1 MRGPKADVS
10 CLDTAMPQLYEELHR
25 IADIY
30 MSRERAAHTLQPT
43 ALVHETYLRLLDQ
56 HSVDFHN
63 RAQVLGVA
71 AQMMRRILA
80 NHGAEKKAAKRGADC
95 TMVYL
100 SDSPDVAQSDP
111 VLFDELDQALDR
123 LSALDPRQARVVEL
137 RVFGGLTVD
146 EVAEFLGVSVAT
158 VHRDWA
164 SGRLWLAHALT
175 SR

>member
-1 MRGPKADVS
+1 MGGPKPDKIS
-10 CLDTAMPQLYEELHR
+10 LDAAMPQLYEELHR
-25 IADIY
+25 IAHIY
-30 MSRERAAHTLQPT
+30 MSRERGSHTLQPT
-43 ALVHETYLRLLDQ
+43 ALIHETYLRMLGQ
-56 HSVDFHN
+56 HSVDFRN

-71 AQMMRRILA
+71 AQMMRRILV
-80 NHGAEKKAAKRGADC
+80 NHGEGKNAAKRGADC

-123 LSALDPRQARVVEL
+123 LAAMDERQAKVVEL

-146 EVAEFLGVSVAT
+146 EVAEFLRISVAT

-175 SR
+175 SS

>member
-1 MRGPKADVS
+1 MGGPGDRS
-10 CLDTAMPQLYEELHR
+10 SLDAAMPQLYDELHR

-30 MSRERAAHTLQPT
+30 MSRERGSHTLQPT
-43 ALVHETYLRLLDQ
+43 ALIHETYLRLMGQ
-56 HSVDFHN
+56 HSVDFQN

-80 NHGAEKKAAKRGADC
+80 NYGEAKKAEKRGADC

-111 VLFDELDQALDR
+111 VVFDELNQALDR
-123 LSALDPRQARVVEL
+123 LAAMDARQAQVVEL
-137 RVFGGLTVD
+137 RVFGGLTVE
-146 EVAEFLGVSVAT
+146 EVAEFLNISVAT